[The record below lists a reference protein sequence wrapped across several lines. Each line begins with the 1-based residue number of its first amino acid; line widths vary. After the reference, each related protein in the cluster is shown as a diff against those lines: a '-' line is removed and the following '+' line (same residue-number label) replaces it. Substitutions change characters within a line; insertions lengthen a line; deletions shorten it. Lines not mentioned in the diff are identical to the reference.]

1 VTQAILPLRGKL
13 LNVEKAR
20 LDKVLGF
27 EEIRTLVQALQC
39 GIGEDFDIAKL
50 RYGRVIIM
58 TDADVDGSH
67 IRTLLLTFF
76 FRQMPELI
84 RQGKIHI
91 AQPPLFMVS
100 RGKQHQYVI
109 SDKQMAE
116 TLADLALKHA
126 CLAVRDDSGAVTHRI
141 ETEELRRILRTL
153 HRLDEL
159 VSVSRRRG
167 LVFADLLSQRAND
180 PSGANR
186 LPTHHLSFADGERL
200 FWSEADALA
209 FAESTGLSIE
219 TVGEPASDPS
229 RRAMLREL
237 HENRELE
244 RLFETLAKQRIAI
257 DDYALVQEESVSGER
272 LPTRYAWLVRDGKG
286 RRKAKAATD
295 AETSSNEGEANEDSD
310 SASET
315 AAPST
320 EEEIVE
326 VANIP
331 GILRTL
337 GEIGRRGIE
346 VKRFKGLGEMDAEQ
360 LWETTM
366 DPAKRTLMKV
376 TWDAASEAETLF
388 STLMGENVER
398 RRHYIEKH
406 ALEVR
411 NLDV

>member
-1 VTQAILPLRGKL
+1 A
-13 LNVEKAR
+13 
-20 LDKVLGF
+20 
-27 EEIRTLVQALQC
+27 
-39 GIGEDFDIAKL
+39 
-50 RYGRVIIM
+50 
-58 TDADVDGSH
+58 
-67 IRTLLLTFF
+67 
-76 FRQMPELI
+76 
-84 RQGKIHI
+84 
-91 AQPPLFMVS
+91 
-100 RGKQHQYVI
+100 
-109 SDKQMAE
+109 
-116 TLADLALKHA
+116 
-126 CLAVRDDSGAVTHRI
+126 
-141 ETEELRRILRTL
+141 
-153 HRLDEL
+153 
-159 VSVSRRRG
+159 
-167 LVFADLLSQRAND
+167 
-180 PSGANR
+180 
-186 LPTHHLSFADGERL
+186 FADGERL
-200 FWSEADALA
+200 FWSEAEARS
-209 FAESTGLSIE
+209 FAESHHLSIE
-219 TVGEPASDPS
+219 TVGESAADPT

-244 RLFETLAKQRIAI
+244 RLFETLAKQQVSI
-257 DDYALVQEESVSGER
+257 DDFALVQEESVSGER
-272 LPTRYAWLVRDGKG
+272 LPTRYAWLVRDAKG
-286 RRKAKAATD
+286 RRKAKATSEAD
-295 AETSSNEGEANEDSD
+295 ASTGEAEATEETD
-310 SASET
+310 SASDT
-315 AAPST
+315 VAAASN

>member
-1 VTQAILPLRGKL
+1 MTAVIAVRLPNPQFNNQTKEKLLNPEVEAFISAGVAEHLGRWLEEHPTDAKRICQKAVLAAEAREAARKARELIRRKGEMDGGGMPHKLSDCSSNDVERTEMFIVEGDSAGGSAKGGRDHVTQAILALRGKL

-91 AQPPLFMVS
+91 AQPPLYMVS

-186 LPTHHLSFADGERL
+186 LPTH
-200 FWSEADALA
+200 
-209 FAESTGLSIE
+209 
-219 TVGEPASDPS
+219 
-229 RRAMLREL
+229 
-237 HENRELE
+237 
-244 RLFETLAKQRIAI
+244 
-257 DDYALVQEESVSGER
+257 
-272 LPTRYAWLVRDGKG
+272 
-286 RRKAKAATD
+286 
-295 AETSSNEGEANEDSD
+295 
-310 SASET
+310 
-315 AAPST
+315 
-320 EEEIVE
+320 
-326 VANIP
+326 
-331 GILRTL
+331 
-337 GEIGRRGIE
+337 
-346 VKRFKGLGEMDAEQ
+346 
-360 LWETTM
+360 
-366 DPAKRTLMKV
+366 
-376 TWDAASEAETLF
+376 
-388 STLMGENVER
+388 
-398 RRHYIEKH
+398 
-406 ALEVR
+406 
-411 NLDV
+411 